1 MEDAAR
7 AEHTAEPE
15 HTARTDRT
23 NYRYEAFISYRHASA
38 DIAAAKRVQRALE
51 GFRIPNELRDKAGRK
66 RLGKLFRDEDELAA
80 SASLSDTIV
89 RALEQSRYLIV
100 VCTPAAAASEWMS
113 REIEE
118 FSRVHGRERVLAV
131 LAEGEP
137 ETSFPKPLRAG
148 AFGNEPLAA
157 DLRPGKT
164 RKQQHAELLRLAA
177 ALIGCSYDSLAKR
190 ERERRGRLVTR
201 ASAAVAA
208 VGIAFGG
215 FSYWQQAQIEENY
228 RAMQVNQSEY
238 LATEALD
245 LMDQGKRMEAIQV
258 ALAALPESE
267 SDGSRP
273 LVNSAQHALSEAL
286 GVYPSPPYA
295 GAPGSWRAEY
305 SISDMRTLNE
315 MAVSEYGGWYA
326 IPVSDEAIRIYDLA
340 TGLSHDIAPVKM
352 PDDTSPWTAFASYS
366 APLIATE
373 STLIAFVSYDTVT
386 SYNAKTGEVA
396 WQYQANEHHV
406 IAGAATNRDDSI
418 LAVLSCST
426 GEAEAEVYV
435 LETETGKELAR
446 IPFSAEGAGNAPIA
460 VTPSGSHVAVG
471 IDGTVYAVDTA
482 TGNVATANTSNPL
495 ITSVCASERGFYVIS
510 MPHAEVAFSGGG
522 STAYSSEDFSNP
534 ATSASIEAFD
544 WNAGSPL
551 WKKNASW
558 NAYQSNL
565 SATSFYVS
573 PKIREIFSAGKFE
586 DICVTFNEQAYTLDG
601 ITGDTLGVATYS
613 SPIVETYYYMGKDDT
628 TGFAITYEGEQYRT
642 SIFGNNDQTQL
653 MSLSAN
659 DCLWQAKRVQYD
671 GETYFIE
678 CSAESLNKATV
689 YRMEPNENLRNY
701 YSMLDGNN
709 IGTPNCDGSLC
720 VAWNGDEETLTTTD
734 TETGKQISVMHYPD
748 LSIALPNAENVT
760 FVASESNPS
769 VYYFLDK
776 QGVDYR
782 PTIWK
787 LDVEEGQLLA
797 SWKWGSETSN
807 EYLEARRISR
817 EVNGY
822 FTVTHTNLTAI
833 VDAETL
839 NEVHSSP
846 VSLSSGFNVPACGD
860 AVFCGDKIISL
871 DNNAGV
877 VKLLDAS
884 TIRPIETFENVTVD
898 MSNTLTLN
906 GKVACSPDES
916 RFVIA
921 EADGKLHAYET
932 SSGNELWAADFDST
946 NAVFLR
952 FTPDGQHVFAQDSA
966 SICSVIDAATGSST
980 RAQEAERLTALSVRF
995 SQDGSRAY
1003 MRAYSLS
1010 FLEQTLVFSI
1020 ENGTCELLAQIPLG
1034 HVVAKDESHV
1044 VCVDQNGT
1052 FSLPLYTLDELI
1064 DIAHETIRGHELTDA
1079 QKRLYH
1085 VG

>member
-1 MEDAAR
+1 MEDA
-7 AEHTAEPE
+7 AEPE
-15 HTARTDRT
+15 HTAQPELTARPDRTDC
-23 NYRYEAFISYRHASA
+23 RYEAFISYRHAST
-38 DIAAAKRVQRALE
+38 DIATAKRVQRALE
-51 GFRIPNELRDKAGRK
+51 GFRIPNELRDEAGRK

-80 SASLSDTIV
+80 SASLSDTIA

-100 VCTPAAAASEWMS
+100 ICTPAAAASEWMS

-118 FSRVHGRERVLAV
+118 FSRTHGRDRILTV

-137 ETSFPKPLRAG
+137 ETSFPAPLRIG
-148 AFGNEPLAA
+148 AFGSEPLAA

-164 RKQQHAELLRLAA
+164 RKQQRAEVLRLAA

-190 ERERRGRLVTR
+190 ERERMGRLITR
-201 ASAAVAA
+201 ASAAAA
-208 VGIAFGG
+208 AIGIAFGG
-215 FSYWQQAQIEENY
+215 FSYWQQAQIEKNY
-228 RAMQVNQSEY
+228 RAMQINQSEY

-245 LMDQGKRMEAIQV
+245 LVDQGKRMEAIQV

-267 SDGSRP
+267 SDGERP

-295 GAPGSWRAEY
+295 GASGSWRAEY
-305 SISDMRTLNE
+305 SVSDMRTLNK

-326 IPVSDEAIRIYDLA
+326 IPVSDEAIRVFDLE

-352 PDDTSPWTAFASYS
+352 PDDPQHWVGFASYD

-373 STLIAFVSYDTVT
+373 NTLIAFVSYDTVT
-386 SYNAKTGEVA
+386 SYDAKTGEVA
-396 WQYQANEHHV
+396 WQYRANDHLV
-406 IAGAATNRDDSI
+406 IAGAATSQNNNI
-418 LAVLSCST
+418 LAVFSYDPSGT
-426 GEAEAEVYV
+426 EAEVYL

-446 IPFSAEGAGNAPIA
+446 IPFSAAGTFNAPIA

-471 IDGTVYAVDTA
+471 VDGAIYAIDTA
-482 TGNVATANTSNPL
+482 TGNVTTASANNPL
-495 ITSVCASERGFYVIS
+495 ITSICASERGFYAIS
-510 MPHAEVAFSGGG
+510 TPQAEVAFSSGG

-534 ATSASIEAFD
+534 ATSATVEAFD
-544 WNAGSPL
+544 WNADSPL

-573 PKIREIFSAGKFE
+573 PKIREIFSAGELE

-601 ITGDTLGVATYS
+601 ITGNTLGVATYS
-613 SPIVETYYYMGKDDT
+613 SPIVETYYYVGKEDI

-642 SIFGNNDQTQL
+642 SIFGNNAQTQL
-653 MSLSAN
+653 MSLNTN

-671 GETYFIE
+671 GETYFIG

-701 YSMLDGNN
+701 RSMLDGNS

-720 VAWNGDEETLTTTD
+720 VAWNGDEETLVTTD
-734 TETGKQISVMHYPD
+734 TETGEQINTVHYPD
-748 LSIALPNAENVT
+748 LSITLPNAENVT
-760 FVASESNPS
+760 FAASESDPS

-776 QGVDYR
+776 QGADYR
-782 PTIWK
+782 PAIWK
-787 LDVEEGQLLA
+787 IDVETGELLA
-797 SWKWGSETSN
+797 SWKWNGETDN
-807 EYLEARRISR
+807 EYPEARRISQ

-860 AVFCGDKIISL
+860 AVLCGSKIISL
-871 DNNAGV
+871 DNSAGAV
-877 VKLLDAS
+877 RLLDAS
-884 TIRPIETFENVTVD
+884 TIQPIEAFENVTVD

-932 SSGNELWAADFDST
+932 SSGNELWAVDFDST

-952 FTPDGQHVFAQDSA
+952 FTPDGQHVFAQDST
-966 SICSVIDAATGSST
+966 STCSVIDAATGSSI
-980 RAQEAERLTALSVRF
+980 RAQETEQLTALSVRF
-995 SQDGSRAY
+995 SQDGSLAY
-1003 MRAYSLS
+1003 VRAYSLS
-1010 FLEQTLVFSI
+1010 FLEHTLVFNI
-1020 ENGTCELLAQIPLG
+1020 ENGTCELLAHIPLG
-1034 HVVAKDESHV
+1034 HIVTKDESHV

-1052 FSLPLYTLDELI
+1052 FSLPLYTLDELVG
-1064 DIAHETIRGHELTDA
+1064 IARETIRGHELTDA

-1085 VG
+1085 IG